1 MSVIQ
6 ENTVCLKSVFE
17 QLASGGS
24 VEVINIINNM
34 LIFISIFY
42 ITDVQK
48 KMNIF
53 RVGAADDG

>member
-1 MSVIQ
+1 M
-6 ENTVCLKSVFE
+6 LE

-42 ITDVQK
+42 ITDVKK